1 MQQAQIKHSSILQF
15 GKHQGKTVGEVMVQ
29 DPGWLTWA
37 HGYIHFFKLPPD
49 LHQEAVKRVNDKL
62 VARQQAT

>member
-1 MQQAQIKHSSILQF
+1 MIL
-15 GKHQGKTVGEVMVQ
+15 

-49 LHQEAVKRVNDKL
+49 MHQEAVKRLDQKL
-62 VARQQAT
+62 AVRKTI